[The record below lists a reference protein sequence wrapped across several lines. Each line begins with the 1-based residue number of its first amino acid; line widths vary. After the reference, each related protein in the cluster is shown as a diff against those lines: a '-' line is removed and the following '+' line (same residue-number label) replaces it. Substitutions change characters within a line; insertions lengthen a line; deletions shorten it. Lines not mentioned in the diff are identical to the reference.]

1 MVYPNPAGEQVT
13 IGFNNTGAQKVTIE
27 LLDLSGRLV
36 EQIDSRNMPAG
47 VQTFDWN
54 ASHVEAGTYL
64 VRIRSELFSD
74 THPLIIRK

>member
-1 MVYPNPAGEQVT
+1 
-13 IGFNNTGAQKVTIE
+13 VTIE

-36 EQIDSRNMPAG
+36 EEIDSRNMPAG
-47 VQTFDWN
+47 VNTFNWN
-54 ASHVEAGTYL
+54 TDRIEAGTYF